1 MIELEAKYPCIFQK
15 GGGLEAFGLENWTMT
30 PMKSFFNENNW
41 KSAEKLVCCKAWC
54 GTICRDYGNG
64 GRTDLAGMTSVF
76 PSAIWPDCSL
86 YDDAQPPLGALCNR
100 QSPPQGYLSSYW
112 LVSFCEPPHKKDL
125 IELNERLCL
134 LILLM
139 WQSYMPCTCS

>member
-1 MIELEAKYPCIFQK
+1 
-15 GGGLEAFGLENWTMT
+15 MT
-30 PMKSFFNENNW
+30 PMNSFFNKNNW

-100 QSPPQGYLSSYW
+100 QSPLQGYLSSYW

-125 IELNERLCL
+125 IELKERLCP

-139 WQSYMPCTCS
+139 

>member
-1 MIELEAKYPCIFQK
+1 MIDLEAKYPSIFQK
-15 GGGLEAFGLENWTMT
+15 GGGLEAFGLENWAMT
-30 PMKSFFNENNW
+30 FDIVFPENDNE
-41 KSAEKLVCCKAWC
+41 KSAEKIFLRCKAWC

-112 LVSFCEPPHKKDL
+112 LVSFCEPPQKKDL
-125 IELNERLCL
+125 IELNERLNVF
-134 LILLM
+134 
-139 WQSYMPCTCS
+139 WFF

>member
-30 PMKSFFNENNW
+30 FDLVFPDNDNK
-41 KSAEKLVCCKAWC
+41 KSAERIVLRCKAWC

-100 QSPPQGYLSSYW
+100 QSPLQGYLSSYW
-112 LVSFCEPPHKKDL
+112 LVSFCEPPHKKNL
-125 IELNERLCL
+125 IELDEQLHLSCMSCN
-134 LILLM
+134 
-139 WQSYMPCTCS
+139 CT

>member
-1 MIELEAKYPCIFQK
+1 
-15 GGGLEAFGLENWTMT
+15 MT
-30 PMKSFFNENNW
+30 FDLVFPDNDNK
-41 KSAEKLVCCKAWC
+41 KSAERIVLRCKAWC

-112 LVSFCEPPHKKDL
+112 LVSFCEPPHKKNL
-125 IELNERLCL
+125 IELDEQLHLSCISCN
-134 LILLM
+134 
-139 WQSYMPCTCS
+139 CT